1 LQNPLTRAGPV
12 LPPPPRVRTL
22 RRGLAWFGVKL
33 VLAVIVA
40 LIPLLFALSLQI
52 GSMLAGFPDNHVT
65 DYDKA
70 MVLPDRIF
78 IGANL
83 AAAGCL
89 FLMLLVARNKRA
101 IGRAGLTLIFYVGFF
116 FTSYY
121 MVASYFTDVLGL
133 DFGQGG

>member
-1 LQNPLTRAGPV
+1 LQV
-12 LPPPPRVRTL
+12 
-22 RRGLAWFGVKL
+22 
-33 VLAVIVA
+33 
-40 LIPLLFALSLQI
+40 
-52 GSMLAGFPDNHVT
+52 GSMLAGFPDGHVT

-70 MVLPDRIF
+70 MVLPDHIF
-78 IGANL
+78 IGENL

-89 FLMLLVARNKRA
+89 FLMLLVAKNKRS